1 MDKITQREWDRS
13 VGYGSVPDDK
23 KIPEISE
30 QHWNGEQQLN
40 KVTGQVEV
48 WYNDGWCA
56 R

>member
-13 VGYGSVPDDK
+13 VGYGLVPDDK
-23 KIPEISE
+23 KIPEFEE

-48 WYNDGWCA
+48 WYNGGWCA